1 MSRTIPRFVLF
12 FDILWTLL
20 ALHMSYALH
29 YGPSL
34 PHSEGFY
41 RLLAVASVGV
51 WIALFY
57 RIKLDCL
64 NGGWHLHLALS
75 KVATGTSFLLAS
87 ILTFAY
93 FVRLDY
99 PRLMLASF
107 AGLLFIGFL
116 AIRIGTYIFLC
127 CQQKRGRTNKVVL
140 LGSERFILELNSKIR
155 RHPEL
160 LYQVVG
166 TLRRAR
172 TDDAGDADP
181 FGSSNWALSSE
192 DVLAALK
199 ERHVSEIIVLLD
211 ESPGLEFQSFIARCR
226 TQGLAVRVLPLGY
239 ELYTSK
245 PKLMHIDGFPLVA
258 LEERSIGPAAA
269 IFKRVMDLVASL
281 LLLPPIAFI
290 LTGSA
295 IVLRSKKRRVFRR
308 ELRIGKNG
316 RSFWMYRLDL
326 NYGEANVPTYE
337 RFLLD
342 LSISELPQLW
352 NVLKG
357 EMSLVGPRPECP
369 NRVKN
374 YSEWQRQR
382 LKAKPGVT
390 GLAQVNGLRDRHAS
404 EEKTRYDLQYLLD
417 WTAFMDIVLLVQ
429 TLGALM
435 RRLSPKHSISNLS
448 SQMIE
453 NPNERTLRQGA
464 VREMAHADRA

>member
-1 MSRTIPRFVLF
+1 
-12 FDILWTLL
+12 
-20 ALHMSYALH
+20 
-29 YGPSL
+29 
-34 PHSEGFY
+34 
-41 RLLAVASVGV
+41 
-51 WIALFY
+51 
-57 RIKLDCL
+57 
-64 NGGWHLHLALS
+64 
-75 KVATGTSFLLAS
+75 
-87 ILTFAY
+87 
-93 FVRLDY
+93 
-99 PRLMLASF
+99 
-107 AGLLFIGFL
+107 
-116 AIRIGTYIFLC
+116 
-127 CQQKRGRTNKVVL
+127 
-140 LGSERFILELNSKIR
+140 
-155 RHPEL
+155 
-160 LYQVVG
+160 
-166 TLRRAR
+166 
-172 TDDAGDADP
+172 
-181 FGSSNWALSSE
+181 
-192 DVLAALK
+192 
-199 ERHVSEIIVLLD
+199 
-211 ESPGLEFQSFIARCR
+211 
-226 TQGLAVRVLPLGY
+226 
-239 ELYTSK
+239 
-245 PKLMHIDGFPLVA
+245 
-258 LEERSIGPAAA
+258 
-269 IFKRVMDLVASL
+269 VMDLVASL

-417 WTAFMDIVLLVQ
+417 WTAFMDIVLLLQ